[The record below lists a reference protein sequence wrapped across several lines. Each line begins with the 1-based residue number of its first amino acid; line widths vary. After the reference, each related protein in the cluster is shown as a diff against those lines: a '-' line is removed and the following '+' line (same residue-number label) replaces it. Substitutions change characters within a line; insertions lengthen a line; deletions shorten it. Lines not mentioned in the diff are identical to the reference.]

1 MCKKKKSNFRLFCW
15 KKINQRVLLC
25 VFSAF
30 LRYQIIKILQ
40 YLHIYIHTYMIST
53 AGSLISTEKWTWVEN
68 KLKTTEKLGDE
79 VGDSDRMIRAS
90 SGGYGPT
97 LRTHK
102 TNRHTQTLNKTMH
115 ARKHQT
121 HPRCTTDSDNHV
133 ERQQTDRRTLTRQCV
148 TSELTL
154 TSL

>member
-1 MCKKKKSNFRLFCW
+1 MCKNQSNFRLFSW
-15 KKINQRVLLC
+15 QKINQLVLLC

-40 YLHIYIHTYMIST
+40 YIYIHTYMVST
-53 AGSLISTEKWTWVEN
+53 AGSLISTEKWMRVEN
-68 KLKTTEKLGDE
+68 KIKTTEKLGDE
-79 VGDSDRMIRAS
+79 VSDSDRMIRAS

-97 LRTHK
+97 PRTRK

-121 HPRCTTDSDNHV
+121 HPRCTTESDSHV
-133 ERQQTDRRTLTRQCV
+133 ERQQTDAHSQDNV
-148 TSELTL
+148 
-154 TSL
+154 